1 MIGTVKGIGG
11 SAWIPH
17 VGYVWKSAD
26 PTSPAELYQ
35 GTTWAKIKDRTI
47 LAAGDTY
54 TTGATGGSATHT
66 LTVDEI
72 PSHSHTG
79 STSSAGAH
87 THTVY
92 SGRTELYGGGEY
104 GSYYPYSGDST
115 TSSAGTHT
123 HTVTVGST
131 GSSNAFSI
139 MMPYVVRYMWE
150 RSG

>member
-87 THTVY
+87 IRYTPEEPSFMAEESTEATTHI
-92 SGRTELYGGGEY
+92 R
-104 GSYYPYSGDST
+104 
-115 TSSAGTHT
+115 
-123 HTVTVGST
+123 VTRPRRPPEPILT
-131 GSSNAFSI
+131 
-139 MMPYVVRYMWE
+139 R
-150 RSG
+150 